1 MKVSKIHAQ
10 VIKVDEYPNKE
21 ATVYE
26 NRNSR
31 TETSKLHIDE
41 HWLMQLNNLFRIRRV
56 ILLFFRILSH
66 SNACKSRRKKERL
79 MNTKS
84 INYKRTRDHGKTRI
98 LANSMFPVYEG
109 KLRGNEA
116 T

>member
-1 MKVSKIHAQ
+1 MLSCYSFAYFLIQTHVSR
-10 VIKVDEYPNKE
+10 EE
-21 ATVYE
+21 
-26 NRNSR
+26 
-31 TETSKLHIDE
+31 
-41 HWLMQLNNLFRIRRV
+41 
-56 ILLFFRILSH
+56 
-66 SNACKSRRKKERL
+66 KKERL

-98 LANSMFPVYEG
+98 LANSTFPVYEG

>member
-1 MKVSKIHAQ
+1 M
-10 VIKVDEYPNKE
+10 NKE

-31 TETSKLHIDE
+31 AETSKLHIGE
-41 HWLMQLNNLFRIRRV
+41 HWLMQLNNLFRRIHRV

-66 SNACKSRRKKERL
+66 SNACKSRRKKRK

-98 LANSMFPVYEG
+98 LANSTFPVYEG